1 MTVEKLPYTF
11 CPRFEKCNVNICPLD
26 PDWEPRNRLPGDP
39 KCTMEKGVRLR
50 LGKNLSTFGLK
61 PLELKA
67 KRQWDGLS
75 EEKREARPGHFYFSQ
90 PFKEGIMKTK
100 HTSGPWTITHQTATN
115 YSWDIIGGGSIVA
128 SAGCQ
133 VTKDGRC
140 GANARLISAAPE
152 LLEALKEA
160 LADHYNSKWEQVIA
174 KAEGI

>member
-1 MTVEKLPYTF
+1 MTVKKLPYTF

-75 EEKREARPGHFYFSQ
+75 EEKREARRDAARELGLKQ
-90 PFKEGIMKTK
+90 RVNRKKTQE
-100 HTSGPWTITHQTATN
+100 TGLPVALEMA
-115 YSWDIIGGGSIVA
+115 GG
-128 SAGCQ
+128 
-133 VTKDGRC
+133 
-140 GANARLISAAPE
+140 L
-152 LLEALKEA
+152 
-160 LADHYNSKWEQVIA
+160 
-174 KAEGI
+174 